1 MYTTQQGGDILLR
14 IDVANDALKAAVFGL
29 SEAQSNFKPSA
40 GAWSVAGIVE
50 HLAIV
55 QERVI
60 GRIDQLLA
68 STLESAQAGAGAFT
82 DEILIQKVVDRSAK
96 FPAPEV
102 AHPKGNCL
110 QDSLDR
116 LAAGRKR
123 VGEIVASAPP
133 DFQQRS
139 VLHPAFGPLDCHQW
153 LVALA
158 GHCVRHTEQIVETK
172 GASSF
177 PAN

>member
-1 MYTTQQGGDILLR
+1 MYTTQQGTDLLGR
-14 IDVANDALKAAVFGL
+14 IDHANDGLKAAVAGL
-29 SEAQSNFKPSA
+29 SDAQSNFKPSPD
-40 GAWSVAGIVE
+40 GWSVAGIVE

-60 GRIDQLLA
+60 GRIDQLLL
-68 STLESAQAGAGAFT
+68 STPDSAPNGAKFT
-82 DEILIQKVVDRSAK
+82 DEVLAERVADRSAK

-102 AHPKGNCL
+102 AHPTGL
-110 QDSLDR
+110 YLSDSLQR

-123 VGEIVASAPP
+123 VGELVASAPP

-139 VLHPAFGPLDCHQW
+139 MPHPVFGPLDGHQW

-158 GHCVRHTEQIVETK
+158 AHCVRHTKQIVETK
-172 GASSF
+172 DSASF
-177 PAN
+177 PAH